1 MLDLS
6 SADATAFVEAFVE
19 AITQHRFW
27 NRAGDQ
33 VPV

>member
-1 MLDLS
+1 VLDLS
-6 SADATAFVEAFVE
+6 SADATAFVEAI
-19 AITQHRFW
+19 AQHRFW